1 MKLRIAT
8 CRPIPKFDTDEAPLL
23 AALAARGIDATLGAW
38 HDERVGWEEPGAT
51 VIRSTWNYIHHLDA
65 FLDWAARASTAGPF
79 WNPLSIVRWNIH
91 KRYLL
96 ELGARGVATTPT
108 TLFERGAIVDL
119 GAEVDAHGWNEFVLK
134 PAVGAGSFGTRRFA
148 RSELADARAH
158 LASLLPTRDML
169 LQPYLSSVDGY
180 GERAL
185 VWLDGEFTHAIRK
198 TPRWSGQ
205 KENVSTAL
213 AIEPDER
220 ALGEAALAPIA
231 SILAGSSRM
240 ASSSGL
246 AGAPRSAQPPEL
258 LYARVDVARDAS
270 NRPVLMELELIE
282 PSLFLAQHPPAL
294 ARFVESLARRLA
306 D

>member
-1 MKLRIAT
+1 MKLRLAT
-8 CRPIPKFDTDEAPLL
+8 CRPTPKFDTDEAPLL

-51 VIRSTWNYIHHLDA
+51 VIRSTWNYIHHLGA
-65 FLDWAARASTAGPF
+65 FLDWAERASTAGPF
-79 WNPLSIVRWNIH
+79 WNPLAIVRWNIH

-96 ELGARGVATTPT
+96 ELEARGVATTPT
-108 TLFERGAIVDL
+108 VLFERGANVDL
-119 GAEVDAHGWNEFVLK
+119 AVELEARGWSAFVVK

-148 RSELADARAH
+148 RSELADARTH
-158 LASLLPTRDML
+158 LAGLLATRDML
-169 LQPYLSSVDGY
+169 LQPYLSSVDDY

-198 TPRWSGQ
+198 QPRWSGQ

-231 SILAGSSRM
+231 SLVAGASRVEGSSRT
-240 ASSSGL
+240 APSS
-246 AGAPRSAQPPEL
+246 EL

-294 ARFVESLARRLA
+294 ARFVDSLARRL
-306 D
+306 